1 MFIVV
6 RRIQEDEVS
15 ELLSLGVNI
24 AKTTGMNKDELQDL
38 VDDTKQMMIREFRAA
53 YRLTEK
59 NIESKSVLSICQK

>member
-24 AKTTGMNKDELQDL
+24 AKTTRMNKDELQDL

-53 YRLTEK
+53 YSLTEK
-59 NIESKSVLSICQK
+59 NIESKSALSICQK